1 MNDSPTPQVEVNDKE
16 RNFRQLEAKYQREL
30 EKARNANAEL
40 ERQMQ
45 QVQAKIQPQHEE
57 EESDDPYV
65 DHKRLDRTLTNFEK
79 RIEDKIEKVAETKA
93 TQMLEQK
100 EIQNWLKRNPDF
112 QSVMDNHANKLWDV
126 DPELAESILAMPDNF
141 ERQKIVYRNVKSM
154 GLDKPAQK
162 APSIQDKID
171 ANRRSPYYQPTGIA
185 NTPYQSHGDFSQT
198 GQANA
203 YKKMQELK
211 ARLGG

>member
-1 MNDSPTPQVEVNDKE
+1 MNESPTPQVEVNDKE

-30 EKARNANAEL
+30 EKARNANVEL

-57 EESDDPYV
+57 EETDDPYV
-65 DHKRLDRTLTNFEK
+65 DHKRLNRTLTSFEK
-79 RIEDKIEKVAETKA
+79 RMEEKIEKMAETKA
-93 TQMLEQK
+93 SQMMEQK
-100 EIQNWLKRNPDF
+100 SVQDWLKRNPDF
-112 QSVMDNHANKLWDV
+112 QTVMDNHANKLWDV
-126 DPELAESILAMPDNF
+126 DPELADSILTMPDNF
-141 ERQKIVYRNVKSM
+141 ERQKIVYRNVKSL

-162 APSIQDKID
+162 APSIH
-171 ANRRSPYYQPTGIA
+171 QPTGIA
-185 NTPYQSHGDFSQT
+185 STPYQSQGDFSQA

-203 YKKMQELK
+203 YKKMQEMK